1 MLREIQEA
9 VAGTAPEGGAGLEIM
24 VLYEDRETALRARH
38 SLERFLPEVGEAG
51 EPLFGLWNIDLLRD
65 SLLRERAAVE
75 AAAADIII
83 VSLHRADRV
92 RPEFWDWMRRWQERR
107 ANADC
112 AFGVLLDSIPSAD
125 FPGRTVLVCIERLA
139 RAAGADFFSG
149 ASPTCSVPEAAP
161 WVQDRAPTLS
171 PPASHWGINE

>member
-1 MLREIQEA
+1 
-9 VAGTAPEGGAGLEIM
+9 LEIM

-38 SLERFLPEVGEAG
+38 SLEMFLPDVGEAG
-51 EPLFGLWNIDLLRD
+51 EPLFGLWKIDLLRD

-83 VSLHRADRV
+83 ISLHRADRV

-107 ANADC
+107 VNADC
-112 AFGVLLDSIPSAD
+112 AFGVLLDSMPLANH
-125 FPGRTVLVCIERLA
+125 PERTVLVCIERLA
-139 RAAGADFFSG
+139 KAAGADFFSG
-149 ASPTCSVPEAAP
+149 ASPTCTLPEVRP
-161 WVQDRAPTLS
+161 WVQDHAQSLS